1 MQPNRDPS
9 SQPRP
14 WGRVSTVRLETF
26 SDGVFAIAVTL
37 LALQLKRPNLEGAT
51 TAGAVLHALAQQRR
65 QFGFYALTFLLT
77 GGLWSAHHQL
87 LDPLETHGRRLP
99 AANLWFLLSVSLLPY
114 WVNVLATYP
123 DNDAAAGMFVLWLG
137 VAQFTFLL
145 VCLVVRGEVGK
156 GGRPRRPHRAQD
168 DPRRQRGGVA
178 GPVRRPAGRPGA
190 GARRGGLRVAGAAG
204 GRGPVGGACVVGP
217 PSTRH
222 RPHLGHASGSSG

>member
-1 MQPNRDPS
+1 M
-9 SQPRP
+9 
-14 WGRVSTVRLETF
+14 
-26 SDGVFAIAVTL
+26 SDRNGTPMCGTGQHDSVVAIAVTL
-37 LALQLKRPNLEGAT
+37 LALQLHPPNLGGAT
-51 TAGAVLHALAQQRR
+51 TTGAVLHALAQQRR

-114 WVNVLATYP
+114 WVNVLATYA

-156 GGRPRRPHRAQD
+156 GAALDDLIVPKMIRAANAAVWLALF
-168 DPRRQRGGVA
+168 GGLLVA
-178 GPVRRPAGRPGA
+178 QVPVPDAVVYGWLVLLVVGAGR
-190 GARRGGLRVAGAAG
+190 R
-204 GRGPVGGACVVGP
+204 
-217 PSTRH
+217 
-222 RPHLGHASGSSG
+222 